1 MKNNKRF
8 WLSLLMAM
16 LAPLAQADDERFDI
30 ARFQVEGNTL
40 LPAAETDALVAPFVG
55 RGKVYGDIQKALEA
69 LENRYRSLGYGTVQ
83 VYVPEQELTAG
94 VVRINVVEMAIGKVS
109 LRGNR
114 YFDEAN
120 LRRSLPQLQAGGAP
134 NLRRISEN
142 VQLANE
148 NPSKQ
153 VDVTLA
159 VSDEEGK
166 VDARVQVEDDNPKKI
181 ILTLDNTGDKDKTGQ
196 YRLGMAYRDAN
207 LLGSDEVLTLGYIT
221 SPDAPQGVDLEVVSV
236 GFRKPFYELG
246 DSLDV
251 ILGWSSIN
259 MSANVIAPGG
269 VLAMNGKGDV
279 AAVRWNHL
287 FARQGEY
294 TSRLVF
300 GFDQKNQ
307 LNPCRSAGAPLITAG
322 CVATLER
329 VASVTYSGQWQK
341 PQWSADVSLGL
352 QYNTAWGEQQEYWRY
367 VYAAGNR
374 AGKRNFTSLQG
385 AASLSY
391 AFDWGGMARGAVSG
405 QYSAD
410 PLPASDQFSLTGYS
424 AVRGFNERVL
434 TADSGFVANLELY
447 SPDLAP
453 LLGDMAAGS
462 TVRALTFLDVANGYN
477 TLTPNASYVNETG
490 VVAPANGTPNE
501 RISLASAGFGL
512 RYALGKSTTA
522 RFDWA
527 RILHSAAL
535 SATTVGYVDAAW
547 RAHFGLSYSF

>member
-1 MKNNKRF
+1 MKNKNWF
-8 WLSLLMAM
+8 LLSALLAIF
-16 LAPLAQADDERFDI
+16 APLAQGDDEHFDI
-30 ARFQVEGNTL
+30 GHFQVEGNSL
-40 LPAAETDALVAPFVG
+40 LPKAEVEALVAPYAG
-55 RGKVYGDIQKALEA
+55 PQKVYGDIQKALEA
-69 LENRYRSLGYGTVQ
+69 LEQRYRELGYGTVQ

-94 VVRINVVEMAIGKVS
+94 VVRINVLETVIGKVS
-109 LRGNR
+109 LRGNQ
-114 YFDEAN
+114 YFSADNIRQA
-120 LRRSLPQLQAGGAP
+120 LPLLQEGAAP

-148 NPSKQ
+148 NPAKQ

-166 VDARVQVEDDNPKKI
+166 VDARIQVEEDNPKKI
-181 ILTLDNTGDKDKTGQ
+181 ILTLDNTGDKEKTGQ
-196 YRLGMAYRDAN
+196 YRLGMAYRNAN
-207 LLGSDEVLTLGYIT
+207 LLGNDEVLTLGYIT
-221 SPDAPQGVDLEVVSV
+221 SPDAPAGVDLEVVSV
-236 GFRKPFYELG
+236 GFRKPFYEWG

-279 AAVRWNHL
+279 AALRWNHL
-287 FARQGEY
+287 FAREGEF

-300 GFDQKNQ
+300 GFDQKNM
-307 LNPCRSAGAPLITAG
+307 LNPCRAGGAPLITAG

-329 VASVTYSGQWQK
+329 VASLAYSGQWQK
-341 PQWSADVSLGL
+341 PQWSADFSLGL

-374 AGKRNFTSLQG
+374 AGKRNFASLQG
-385 AASLSY
+385 GASITY
-391 AFDWGGMARGAVSG
+391 AFDWGGMFRTALSG

-434 TADSGFVANLELY
+434 TADSGFVGNVELY

-453 LLGDMAAGS
+453 LLGDVANGS
-462 TVRALTFLDVANGYN
+462 SLRALTFVDLANGFN
-477 TLTPNASYVNETG
+477 TLTPNATYVNETG
-490 VVAPANGTPNE
+490 IVAAANGTPVE
-501 RISLASAGFGL
+501 RISLASLGVGL
-512 RYALGKSTTA
+512 RYALGKAATA

-527 RILHSAAL
+527 RIVKSSAL
-535 SATTVGYVDAAW
+535 SATTPGYVDADW
-547 RAHFGLSYSF
+547 RAHFGLTYSF